1 MRKHDDEYKMG
12 TVDAD
17 SNYDSDILKFPH
29 FERTDVVDHRNGYR
43 AGTLD
48 RPERME
54 EGEDAGSIEDMTDEQ
69 DREKALQGFTNN
81 IRQIISA
88 KMMNKPIKIKLTG
101 EDQLVKQIVNLI
113 RKELNYLKALMSG
126 QAADAPAPQK
136 NKAII
141 DSEAKVLDRMLGVDG
156 AWPFK

>member
-1 MRKHDDEYKMG
+1 
-12 TVDAD
+12 
-17 SNYDSDILKFPH
+17 
-29 FERTDVVDHRNGYR
+29 
-43 AGTLD
+43 
-48 RPERME
+48 
-54 EGEDAGSIEDMTDEQ
+54 
-69 DREKALQGFTNN
+69 
-81 IRQIISA
+81 
-88 KMMNKPIKIKLTG
+88 MMNKPIKIKLTG

-126 QAADAPAPQK
+126 QAADAPALQK

>member
-1 MRKHDDEYKMG
+1 MTDHKNGFRIGNVVAYNGEPKKYK
-12 TVDAD
+12 
-17 SNYDSDILKFPH
+17 LPKFVNINVGE
-29 FERTDVVDHRNGYR
+29 ERQNGFR
-43 AGTLD
+43 AGEIGH
-48 RPERME
+48 PVQ
-54 EGEDAGSIEDMTDEQ
+54 EGEDAGSVEDMNDEQ
-69 DREKALQGFTNN
+69 VREKALQGFTNN